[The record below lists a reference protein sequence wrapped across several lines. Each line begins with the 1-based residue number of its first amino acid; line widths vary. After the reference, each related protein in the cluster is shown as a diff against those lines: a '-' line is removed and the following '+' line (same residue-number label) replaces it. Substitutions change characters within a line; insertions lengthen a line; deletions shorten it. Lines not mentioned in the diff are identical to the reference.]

1 MVKRHILIALSM
13 LLMLVGYAQPTVG
26 LLHTSA
32 EAFPSYT
39 LFSNN
44 EETYL
49 IDNCGLIVNQ
59 WHSEYRPGRALLLLD
74 NGDLLRT
81 AEQDGAFPISGRGGR
96 FERFNWEGELLWSY
110 EINDANHQAHHDI
123 CLLPNGNFLALVW
136 EKRSAEEAHLQGS
149 DRNMELWTEAVYE
162 IKMLPDNQAEIVW
175 QWQLWDHLVQDHDP
189 DAENYSIIAASPQR
203 IDLNYRED
211 GTVPAAN
218 WVHLNA
224 IDYHAGLDQILLSSR
239 LFSEVWVIDHSTTT
253 QEARLSTGGRYD
265 QGGDLLY
272 RYGNPAAFQATGPS
286 VLKAQHDA
294 QWVNPQAENSALMVF
309 NNEEG
314 QERSAI
320 KKWQPPY
327 LEDGSYA
334 VDGNGVFVS
343 PNATIAFE
351 APWFYSPYMSSSQQ
365 LPDDHLFICSAADG
379 HFFEI
384 NEQKE
389 IVWEYLNP
397 VNPNGGPAVQG
408 ATLRFNQTFAA
419 RKYALG
425 DPAFSG
431 RDMSG
436 MIPVE
441 INPLPSD
448 CFVPQPYT
456 PNAPLELM
464 LSRNPI
470 GAEVW
475 LTANREEDLS
485 LACFNML
492 GQLLFRTTLNTNG
505 RNLDFSNYPAGIY
518 LLYLQDEQGAVVVK
532 QLVKV

>member
-1 MVKRHILIALSM
+1 MFLLLI
-13 LLMLVGYAQPTVG
+13 GYAQPTVG
-26 LLHTSA
+26 LLHSSA

-44 EETYL
+44 EDTYL

-59 WHSEYRPGRALLLLD
+59 WYSEYRPGRALFLLA

-81 AEQDGAFPISGRGGR
+81 AEQDGAFPIGGRGGR

-110 EINDANHQAHHDI
+110 EINDANRQAHHDI
-123 CLLPNGNFLALVW
+123 SLLPNGNFLALVW
-136 EKRSAEEAHLQGS
+136 EKRSAEEAYLHGS

-189 DAENYSIIAASPQR
+189 DAENYGIIAASLRR
-203 IDLNYRED
+203 IDLNYREE
-211 GTVPAAN
+211 GTLPAAN

-224 IDYHAGLDQILLSSR
+224 VDYHAGLDQIVLSSR

-253 QEARLSTGGRYD
+253 QEARQSVGGRYGK
-265 QGGDLLY
+265 GGDLLY
-272 RYGNPAAFQATGPS
+272 RYGNPATYQGNGSRVFN
-286 VLKAQHDA
+286 AQHDA
-294 QWVNPQAENSALMVF
+294 QWVNPQAGNSALMVF

-314 QERSAI
+314 PERSAI

-327 LEDGSYA
+327 REDGSYA
-334 VDGNGVFVS
+334 VDENGFFVS
-343 PNATIAFE
+343 SSATIAFE

-365 LPDDHLFICSAADG
+365 LPADHLFICSAGDG
-379 HFFEI
+379 RFFEI

-408 ATLRFNQTFAA
+408 ATLRFNQIFAA
-419 RKYALG
+419 RKYALD

-436 MIPVE
+436 TVPVE

-448 CFVPQPYT
+448 CFAPQPFT
-456 PNAPLELM
+456 PNEPLELVF
-464 LSRNPI
+464 SHNPVS
-470 GAEVW
+470 AEVW
-475 LTANREEDLS
+475 LTANREEDLP
-485 LACFNML
+485 LACFDLL
-492 GQLLFRTTLNTNG
+492 GQLLFTTTLGGNG
-505 RNLDFSNYPAGIY
+505 QSLDFSNYPAGIY
-518 LLYLQDEQGAVVVK
+518 LLQLQDERGTVVVK